1 MKIPILSNLVEKR
14 ADEMLQEKRSLAKYD
29 DYLDYLI
36 SGGDTNAAGVT
47 VNEKT
52 AISNTAVY
60 ACVRILAE
68 TVGSLPLVTYK
79 RLEPRGKERATNH
92 PLYKILHDAPNPYMT
107 AIVFIETL
115 MGHAATW
122 GNAYAD
128 IEWGP
133 NGQVKHLWPLRPDRM
148 IKVDYDDSGKLVYI
162 YQLPDNQKT
171 VLHSDR
177 VLHILGLG
185 FDGFM
190 AYSPIAKA
198 RDAIGLSVAAEKY
211 GGRFFRN
218 GARPGGVLRHPGKL
232 GEDAS
237 KRLKEDWNKMHQG
250 VNNSH
255 RIAILEEGMDYTQIG
270 LPPGDAQFIE
280 VRKFQLQEVARIFRV
295 PPHML
300 ADLERATF
308 SNIEHQSIDFVVH
321 TIRPWLVRWEQAI
334 KQKLLNINDR
344 DTYFTEFL
352 VDGLLRGDTAT
363 RYAAHAVARQ
373 WGWAS
378 ANDIREI
385 ENQNPLPGE
394 QGDVYLIPMNM
405 IAAGQMNEPK
415 PLPMIEEKSRSVK
428 EQRSIKSAQNRGRLT
443 KAYERVFADA
453 MQRVVKR
460 EAADIRRAANKT
472 LTERDSTDF
481 MLYLEDYYKKAP
493 EWIRKVVMPVFM
505 TFADI
510 IQAEAAKEVNIE
522 AAMTPELEKFVD
534 DYTDKFSAYYA
545 GSSERQLKALVRD
558 APAEGLNPGDV
569 VLERL
574 DEWEEKRAEKTAMT
588 ESVRVSGAVAKFV
601 FVGAGVRLLK
611 WVTTGSNNCPYCKE
625 MNGRVVGIEQPFLG
639 KDDNLESEDGRMKI
653 NRPTAFPPLH
663 QGCRCVII
671 PG

>member
-1 MKIPILSNLVEKR
+1 MKIPIFSNLVEKR
-14 ADEMLQEKRSLAKYD
+14 AGELLHEKRFLSKFD

-52 AISNTAVY
+52 AMSSTAVY

-68 TVGSLPLVTYK
+68 TVGSLPLVVYK
-79 RLEPRGKERATNH
+79 RLEPRGKERANSH
-92 PLYKILHDAPNPYMT
+92 PLYKVLHDCPNPYMT
-107 AIVFIETL
+107 SIVFIETL

-128 IEWGP
+128 IDWGP
-133 NGQVKHLWPLRPDRM
+133 NGQVRALWPLRPDRM
-148 IKVDYDDSGKLVYI
+148 ESIQYDDSGKLVYI
-162 YQLPDNQKT
+162 YRLPSGQKT
-171 VLHSDR
+171 ALHSTR
-177 VLHILGLG
+177 VLHITGLG
-185 FDGFM
+185 FDGYM
-190 AYSPIAKA
+190 GYSPIAKA
-198 RDAIGLSVAAEKY
+198 RDSIGLSVAAEKY

-218 GARPGGVLRHPGKL
+218 GARPGGVLRHPGRL
-232 GEDAS
+232 GPDAS
-237 KRLKEDWNKMHQG
+237 KRLQEDWNKMHQG
-250 VNNSH
+250 VDNSH
-255 RIAILEEGMDYTQIG
+255 RVAILEEGMDYTQIG

-334 KQKLLNINDR
+334 KQKLLNPNDR
-344 DTYFTEFL
+344 DTFFAEFL

-405 IAAGQMNEPK
+405 IAAGQKNEPK
-415 PLPMIEEKSRSVK
+415 PLPIIEEKSRSVK
-428 EQRSIKSAQNRGRLT
+428 EQRSIESAQNRGRLT
-443 KAYERVFADA
+443 QAYEMVFADA

-510 IQAEAAKEVNIE
+510 IQAEAAKEVDIE

-574 DEWEEKRAEKTAMT
+574 GEWEEKRAEKTAMT

-639 KDDNLESEDGRMKI
+639 KDDNLESDDGRMKM